1 MTKVVTMRIRFP
13 KTYPVIYKTLRV
25 DGELTVKASIEFIA
39 EALHMPPEDGIGLY
53 LPSAKKWLDN
63 GTTLATYQEDIGEED
78 NVEYKYLNGK
88 DEEEEEGNKKKKS
101 GGCVFL

>member
-25 DGELTVKASIEFIA
+25 DGELSVKGSIEFIA
-39 EALHMPPEDGIGLY
+39 EALHMPPDEGIGLY
-53 LPSAKKWLDN
+53 LPNAKTWLDD
-63 GTTLATYQEDIGEED
+63 TAPLANFQEVIGEED
-78 NVEYKYLNGK
+78 NVEYKFRNGK
-88 DEEEEEGNKKKKS
+88 DDDDDSSNKKKKS